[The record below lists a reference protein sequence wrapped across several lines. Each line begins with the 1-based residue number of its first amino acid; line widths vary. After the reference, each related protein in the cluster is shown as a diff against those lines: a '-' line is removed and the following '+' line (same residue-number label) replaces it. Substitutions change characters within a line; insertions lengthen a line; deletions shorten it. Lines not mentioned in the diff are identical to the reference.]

1 MSVAPESAGS
11 PVGVLI
17 VDSQPVFRRAARDV
31 IDAMSD
37 FVLLGEVTTGD
48 HAVAS
53 YEELHPDLVLVDV
66 RVSGMDGIETSKRLH
81 AAHPEA
87 VLVLVSV
94 EEPDNLPAEIDSCG
108 AAEVVRKQDVR
119 PALLR
124 RIWKAHAH
132 RPVSH

>member
-1 MSVAPESAGS
+1 MSMPLNS

-37 FVLLGEVTTGD
+37 FVLLGEATSGE
-48 HAVAS
+48 HAIAS

-66 RVSGMDGIETSKRLH
+66 RMSGVDGIETSKRLH

-87 VLVLVSV
+87 VLVLVAV
-94 EEPDNLPAEIDSCG
+94 EDPDNLPAEVDSCG
-108 AAEVVRKQDVR
+108 AAEVVRKQDFR

-124 RIWKAHAH
+124 RIWRAHS
-132 RPVSH
+132 RP